1 MEKSVK
7 TIIHVNQAVIR
18 TNNKKKLQEP
28 VLTVKQGKQNTYAM
42 EAEVLGPSKIVYSP
56 DKPLSCGAK
65 VWIETTSEVILHG
78 EKEWSEVKEVI
89 CK

>member
-1 MEKSVK
+1 MK

-18 TNNKKKLQEP
+18 TNNRKELREP
-28 VLTVKQGKQNTYAM
+28 VLTIKQGKQNKYAM
-42 EAEVLGPSKIVYSP
+42 EAEVLGPSKVIYSP

-65 VWIETTSEVILHG
+65 VWIETTSEVILHD
-78 EKEWSEVKEVI
+78 EKEWSEVKEAI

>member
-1 MEKSVK
+1 MEKGVK

-18 TNNKKKLQEP
+18 TNNKKEMTEP
-28 VLTVKQGKQNTYAM
+28 VLTVKQGKKNTYAM
-42 EAEVLGPSKIVYSP
+42 EAEVLGPSKIIYSP

-78 EKEWSEVKEVI
+78 EKEWSEVKEAI

>member
-1 MEKSVK
+1 MEESVK

-18 TNNKKKLQEP
+18 SNNRKELSEP
-28 VLTVKQGKQNTYAM
+28 VLTVKQGKKNTYAM
-42 EAEVLGPSKIVYSP
+42 EAEVLGPSKVIYSP

-78 EKEWSEVKEVI
+78 EKEWSDVREAI